1 MPPITAK
8 ADRYQILHVI
18 HLLLHL
24 TAVYLPVPH
33 SSFRPIPRFFH
44 KTLSCQL
51 PPKEM
56 AQQLFRTNICILL
69 YSFIEKITRKQSLLF
84 VPVLGVI
91 VLPLGFPVT
100 ESDYYTPAI
109 FLTLS
114 SPLLTGGS
122 AANIKV
128 NRASSPI

>member
-1 MPPITAK
+1 
-8 ADRYQILHVI
+8 
-18 HLLLHL
+18 
-24 TAVYLPVPH
+24 
-33 SSFRPIPRFFH
+33 
-44 KTLSCQL
+44 
-51 PPKEM
+51 M

-69 YSFIEKITRKQSLLF
+69 YSFIEKFTRKQSLLF

-109 FLTLS
+109 SLTLS

-122 AANIKV
+122 AASIKV